1 MQKLLLTFITFS
13 IIYFISIGSL
23 LIVSPKGYLLS
34 IPLSILNK
42 SVLKDFLLPGWV
54 MLLGVSLPLIVT
66 FYQLITH
73 RKNRYNWAV
82 FSGLIMLLFTSLQ
95 FNYTDSS
102 IWLDIILM
110 AASTFILLSALNLKG
125 AGLI

>member
-1 MQKLLLTFITFS
+1 MQKLLLSFITVS
-13 IIYFISIGSL
+13 VIYFLTMGIL
-23 LIVSPKGYLLS
+23 LIVSPKGYLLGL
-34 IPLSILNK
+34 PLSILNK
-42 SVLKDFLLPGWV
+42 SMFKDFFIPGFI
-54 MLLGVSLPLIVT
+54 MLLGVAFPLLIS

-82 FSGLIMLLFTSLQ
+82 AAGFVMLIYTAFQ

-102 IWLDIILM
+102 IWLDIMLI
-110 AASTFILLSALNLKG
+110 ATSSFILLSALNMKG

>member
-1 MQKLLLTFITFS
+1 MQKLLLSFITLS
-13 IIYFISIGSL
+13 IIYFILIGAL
-23 LIVSPKGYLLS
+23 LIASPNGNLLG

-42 SVLKDFLLPGWV
+42 SMFKDFSIPGWLMV
-54 MLLGVSLPLIVT
+54 LGVSLPLIVS
-66 FYQLITH
+66 FRQLITH
-73 RKNRYNWAV
+73 QKNRYNWAV
-82 FSGLIMLLFTSLQ
+82 FSGLIMLLFTVLQ